1 MSILCL
7 VAFPMLSIAQSFDDP
22 LGQINDSVQ
31 NVTKDWIKYLAIGL
45 FLIAVFVFFLKR
57 KFASLIMFLGVL
69 LLLIVWL
76 VM

>member
-7 VAFPMLSIAQSFDDP
+7 VAFPILSIAQSFDDP
-22 LGQINDSVQ
+22 LGQINDSVR
-31 NVTKDWIKYLAIGL
+31 NVSKDWIKYLVIGL

-57 KFASLIMFLGVL
+57 KFASLLILLGAIIL
-69 LLLIVWL
+69 FIVWL